1 LVAIPSK
8 SVVAEGAMATTSEL
22 DQLLDQHLGL
32 DLHCLDRI
40 YLNAYV
46 PSVQVGGQVVT
57 FLTRHLGYPT
67 PSPFS
72 AE

>member
-1 LVAIPSK
+1 
-8 SVVAEGAMATTSEL
+8 MATTSEL